1 MSNKTKTLF
10 SLTLLAAL
18 AGGTIMASSPV
29 GAQTQTVTTTHTQAP
44 TVTTTKD
51 TFITQQEQ
59 SGTIKV
65 NFSDFDAN
73 KDGSLSR
80 NEVGG
85 KLFYIFDTDGNQ
97 VIDNI
102 EYTKAMVLTII
113 PMEKKE
119 ITTIDFNDDGIP
131 DNTSYSQEEFFEQSK
146 LARFDQ
152 NKNGL
157 SAQEFLDRRVYWSL
171 DDNKD
176 KTVDIEEWKRAY
188 IASLQPSAANPNR
201 YNQ

>member
-1 MSNKTKTLF
+1 MSNKAKTLF

-18 AGGTIMASSPV
+18 AGGTIMASWPA
-29 GAQTQTVTTTHTQAP
+29 GAQMQTVTTTTQAP

-51 TFITQQEQ
+51 TFITQQDVP
-59 SGTIKV
+59 GTQKV

-73 KDGSLSR
+73 KDGTLSR

-102 EYTKAMVLTII
+102 EYTRPMVLTII

-119 ITTIDFNDDGIP
+119 ITTIDFNDDGVA
-131 DNTSYSQEEFFEQSK
+131 DSTSYSQEEFFEQSK

-157 SAQEFLDRRVYWSL
+157 SAREFLDRRVYWNL

-176 KTVDIEEWKRAY
+176 KTVDIKEWKRAY